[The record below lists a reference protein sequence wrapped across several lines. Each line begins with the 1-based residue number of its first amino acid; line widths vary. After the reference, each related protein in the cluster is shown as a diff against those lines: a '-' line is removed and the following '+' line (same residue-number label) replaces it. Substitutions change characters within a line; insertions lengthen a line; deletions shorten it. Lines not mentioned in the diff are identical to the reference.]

1 MLSCPWWGAQIMSS
15 RSFNRLGLLYAA
27 IPMLAGAYNAYEMA
41 TAELERQ
48 HTVNWLTIFVPR
60 LSLALIL
67 AFVVYRLFRA
77 AGSFLVRLHGV
88 ALAAQPTWQF
98 ITSNSSAR
106 LAASAASP
114 VSDSVAAS
122 TSRPLPSG
130 HVHEHIAKG

>member
-1 MLSCPWWGAQIMSS
+1 MSS

-27 IPMLAGAYNAYEMA
+27 IPMLAGAYNAYEVA
-41 TAELERQ
+41 TTELERQ

-67 AFVVYRLFRA
+67 AFVVYGLFRA

-88 ALAAQPTWQF
+88 ALSAQPTWRF

-106 LAASAASP
+106 FAASLPASP
-114 VSDSVAAS
+114 VSDSAAAS
-122 TSRPLPSG
+122 VASPTTVGARP
-130 HVHEHIAKG
+130 

>member
-1 MLSCPWWGAQIMSS
+1 MGASS
-15 RSFNRLGLLYAA
+15 INHGFHRLGLLYAA
-27 IPMLAGAYNAYEMA
+27 IPVVAGAYSAYEVA
-41 TAELERQ
+41 TTELERQ

-88 ALAAQPTWQF
+88 ALSAQPTWQF

-114 VSDSVAAS
+114 VSDSVSAS
-122 TSRPLPSG
+122 TSSPITVGRVTEDG
-130 HVHEHIAKG
+130 G